1 MSMHRGADAVE
12 GGARRVVVTGSGG
25 LLGRHCLVRLHARNC
40 SARFRGELLPYELVA
55 LDRAAFNDPAR
66 LAGAVGSAAAV
77 LHFAGVNRG
86 TEAEVEAG
94 NVDIATRLAEACR
107 ASGSTAHIVYANSTH
122 AASDTPYGRSKRR
135 AGEIL
140 AGAVPRFTDLILPHI
155 FGEGARPFY
164 NNVTATFI
172 HQVMRG
178 ETPEVNPEGRV
189 QLLHAGAAVEAAI
202 AAVAE
207 GATGELRPAPRPMG
221 VGELLTRL
229 QDMHAAYAANLFPD
243 VSDPFDL
250 TLFNSY
256 RTALYPEGFPRP
268 LKLNADARGVLFEAA
283 KGGGGGQTFLSW
295 TEPGITRGNHFHL
308 DKVERFL
315 VLQGEAIIRIRRLP
329 EGPVWEYRVDGRQP
343 AAIDMPTL
351 HTHSIE
357 NVGDKPLLTLFWT
370 QAVFDP
376 ATPDTYS
383 DPVLG

>member
-1 MSMHRGADAVE
+1 MSMHSAAERTPGE
-12 GGARRVVVTGSGG
+12 TRRVVVTGAAG

-40 SARFRGELLPYELVA
+40 ASRFRGAPLPYDLVA
-55 LDRAAFNDPAR
+55 LDRAAFNDAGR
-66 LAGAVGSAAAV
+66 LAAAVDGAAAV

-140 AGAVPRFTDLILPHI
+140 AAAAPRFTDLILPHI

-172 HQVMRG
+172 DQVIRG
-178 ETPEVNPEGRV
+178 EVPSVNPEGRV

-202 AAVAE
+202 AAFAE
-207 GATGELRPAPRPMG
+207 GATGEQRPAPRPMG
-221 VGELLTRL
+221 VGELLARL
-229 QDMHAAYAANLFPD
+229 QGMHAAYAANLFPD
-243 VSDPFDL
+243 LSDPFDL
-250 TLFNSY
+250 ALFNSY
-256 RTALYPEGFPRP
+256 RAALYPDGFPRP

-315 VLQGEAIIRIRRLP
+315 VLEGEAVIRIRRVP
-329 EGPVWEYRVDGRQP
+329 AGPVWEYRVDGRQP
-343 AAIDMPTL
+343 AAVDMPTL

-357 NVGDKPLLTLFWT
+357 NVGARPLLTLFWT

-376 ATPDTYS
+376 AAPDTYA

>member
-1 MSMHRGADAVE
+1 MPEHNGVHGQRAE
-12 GGARRVVVTGSGG
+12 PQRVVITGAAG
-25 LLGRHCLVRLHARNC
+25 LLGWHCRVRLHARNC
-40 SARFRGELLPYELVA
+40 AARFRGEPAPYELVP
-55 LDRAAFNDPAR
+55 LDRVAFSDPAR
-66 LAGAVGSAAAV
+66 LADAVEGAAAV
-77 LHFAGVNRG
+77 FHFAGVNRG

-94 NVDIATRLAEACR
+94 NVDIATRLAEACH

-140 AGAVPRFTDLILPHI
+140 ASAAPRFSDLVLPHI

-172 HQVMRG
+172 HQVIRG
-178 ETPEVNPEGRV
+178 EVPSVNPEGRV
-189 QLLHAGAAVEAAI
+189 QLLHAGAAVETAI

-207 GATGELRPAPRPMG
+207 CVSGELRPAPRPMG
-221 VGELLTRL
+221 VGELLARL
-229 QDMHAAYAANLFPD
+229 QDMHAAYGANLFPNL
-243 VSDPFDL
+243 SDPFDL
-250 TLFNSY
+250 ALFNSY
-256 RTALYPEGFPRP
+256 RAALYPQGFPRP
-268 LKLNADARGVLFEAA
+268 LKLNTDARGVLFEAA

-315 VLQGEAIIRIRRLP
+315 VLQGEAIIRIRRVP
-329 EGPVWEYRVDGRQP
+329 DGPVWEYRVDGRQP
-343 AAIDMPTL
+343 AAVDMPTL

-376 ATPDTYS
+376 AAPDTYA